1 MDSLHEDQRARLLA
15 YLRQHRY
22 VIHDRDICQEFWET
36 TAGAKCLRL
45 SPRSPN
51 LNDFAER
58 WVRSVKEECLSKLIP
73 FGKIIEESSPNSR
86 NTIPQGRI
94 SFWPYPA
101 GENMLA
107 EAREITKFLWFQRNH
122 ALVRAFQIRVDL
134 FRGGAQT
141 LK

>member
-36 TAGAKCLRL
+36 TASAKCLRL

-58 WVRSVKEECLSKLIP
+58 WVRSVKEECLSKLIQ
-73 FGKIIEESSPNSR
+73 FGKIIEESSPNFQEHY
-86 NTIPQGRI
+86 T
-94 SFWPYPA
+94 A
-101 GENMLA
+101 GPH
-107 EAREITKFLWFQRNH
+107 KFL
-122 ALVRAFQIRVDL
+122 AIRESKRYSYRQPVKTCSPKP
-134 FRGGAQT
+134 A
-141 LK
+141 K

>member
-1 MDSLHEDQRARLLA
+1 MGKYSKTLREREPAMDSLHEDQRARLLA

-58 WVRSVKEECLSKLIP
+58 WVRSVKEECLSKLIQ
-73 FGKIIEESSPNSR
+73 FGKIIEESSPNFQEHY
-86 NTIPQGRI
+86 T
-94 SFWPYPA
+94 A
-101 GENMLA
+101 GPH
-107 EAREITKFLWFQRNH
+107 KFLAIPSR
-122 ALVRAFQIRVDL
+122 
-134 FRGGAQT
+134 
-141 LK
+141 